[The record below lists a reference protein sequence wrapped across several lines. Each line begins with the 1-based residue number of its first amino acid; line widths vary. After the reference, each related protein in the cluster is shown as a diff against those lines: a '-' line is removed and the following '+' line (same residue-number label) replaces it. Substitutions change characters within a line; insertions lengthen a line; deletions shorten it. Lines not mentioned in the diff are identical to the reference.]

1 MRAVFLLI
9 LGLSFSLMADLA
21 LSACSIGFETR
32 PDGCLDVDECADKER
47 PVCGSNA
54 VCFNSNGSYYCQCDS
69 GYRTRSRAVNFTRDS
84 CGDIN
89 DCTEMKNYCGPNTK
103 CKNTVG
109 SYSCSCKQGFVSSNG
124 TEAFLATDGITC
136 KDVDECSAVRSICGK
151 GGDCTNTEGSY
162 KCICKSGFINY
173 GIDLAKCVDIN
184 ECNETR
190 DYCGPNTTC
199 QNTIGSYSCSCK
211 QGFVSSNGTEAF
223 LATDGITCKDV
234 DECSSDMLICG
245 EGGNCTN
252 TKGSY
257 KCICKSGFIN
267 YGIDLAKCIEL
278 PYKHFAPVGSHDQ
291 IPAGL
296 EKVLSLTRDG
306 CNALNGS
313 PRPAGG
319 QLCGETLLESLLTKI
334 DKLLS
339 AGPLKDNRMVTH
351 FLKVVEDALWRI
363 AHLLPNNRTRKS
375 TDHTDM
381 FFLVERGQM
390 SPKGKISLSTEH
402 VHLDTHWETAA
413 GDTTYPGFAA
423 VALMTYKG
431 LESSTNDS
439 FQGLS
444 AEHKGTKFS
453 MNSKVVTV
461 SVSNANTGHLQKPV
475 TLTFSHLQGTEENRS
490 HSCVYWDGASTGGG
504 WSERGCEVVRS
515 NSTHTVCSCSHLGS
529 FAVLM
534 ALYKV
539 EDAFHLEVITWV
551 GLSVS
556 QVCLL
561 LCIVTFFC
569 CRSIQG
575 TRNTIHL
582 HLCVCLFIAN
592 LVFLAGI
599 SSTQNKVGCALVA
612 GLLHFFF
619 LAAFCWM
626 CLEGVQLYRMVVLVF
641 NTTLH
646 PRCMTAAGYGIP
658 AIIVA
663 ISAGVRSEGYGT
675 ERVCWLTSKQG
686 LIWSFFGPVCIIIT
700 VNVFFFLITVWKL
713 AEKFSSLNPDFSN
726 LRKIKTFTVTA
737 VVQLCVLGNMWIFG
751 YFLFEKGNRPLECI
765 FTVLN
770 SLQGALLFL
779 MHCLLSKQV
788 REEYGKFLSH
798 LCTSQKKYSEF
809 STNQSG
815 SSRASKSAQH
825 TGESR
830 I

>member
-1 MRAVFLLI
+1 MLFPL
-9 LGLSFSLMADLA
+9 
-21 LSACSIGFETR
+21 T
-32 PDGCLDVDECADKER
+32 DVDECADKEQ
-47 PVCGSNA
+47 PVCGLNA

-69 GYRTRSRAVNFTRDS
+69 GYRTRSRAVNFTHDS

-89 DCTEMKNYCGPNTK
+89 ECSEMRADCGPNTK

-124 TEAFLATDGITC
+124 TEAFLATNGITC
-136 KDVDECSAVRSICGK
+136 
-151 GGDCTNTEGSY
+151 T
-162 KCICKSGFINY
+162 
-173 GIDLAKCVDIN
+173 DIN
-184 ECNETR
+184 ECAETR

-211 QGFVSSNGTEAF
+211 QGFVSSNGAETF

-234 DECSSDMLICG
+234 DECSADRLICG
-245 EGGNCTN
+245 EGGDCIN
-252 TKGSY
+252 TEGSY
-257 KCICKSGFIN
+257 KCICKRGFIN
-267 YGIDLAKCIEL
+267 YGIDLAKCVEL
-278 PYKHFAPVGSHDQ
+278 PCKHFAPVGSHDQ
-291 IPAGL
+291 IPAGI
-296 EKVLSLTRDG
+296 EKILSQMRDR
-306 CNALNGS
+306 CNALNDS
-313 PRPAGG
+313 PRPE
-319 QLCGETLLESLLTKI
+319 GETLLESLLTI
-334 DKLLS
+334 MDELLS
-339 AGPLKDNRMVTH
+339 AGPLTVNGMVTL
-351 FLKVVEDALWRI
+351 FLKVVEDALRLI
-363 AHLLPNNRTRKS
+363 GFLLPNNRTRKS

-423 VALMTYKG
+423 VSLMTYKG

-444 AEHKGTKFS
+444 AKHNGTKFS

-461 SVSNANTGHLQKPV
+461 SVSNENTEHLQKPV
-475 TLTFSHLQGTEENRS
+475 TLTFSHLQETGENRS
-490 HSCVYWDGASTGGG
+490 HSCVYWDGASGG
-504 WSERGCEVVRS
+504 WSERGCKVVRS
-515 NSTHTVCSCSHLGS
+515 NSTHTVCACSHLGS

-539 EDAFHLEVITWV
+539 EYTFHLEVITWV
-551 GLSVS
+551 RLSVS

-575 TRNTIHL
+575 THNTIHL

-619 LAAFCWM
+619 LAASCWM

-646 PRCMTAAGYGIP
+646 PLCMTAAGYGIP

-675 ERVCWLTSKQG
+675 ERICWLTPKQG

-770 SLQGALLFL
+770 SLQGVLLFL

-798 LCTSQKKYSEF
+798 LCTSQKKCSEI

-815 SSRASKSAQH
+815 SSQASKSAQH
-825 TGESR
+825 TEESQ